1 MSNRK
6 ILPLLAGL
14 ILGLFTLR
22 KGKADSATMCRLDF
36 SSSTRRM
43 GIRFSEKLR
52 TAWRRRWLRVG
63 GTKKQ
68 P

>member
-22 KGKADSATMCRLDF
+22 KGKADSETMRRLDF
-36 SSSTRRM
+36 SGSTQRI

-52 TAWRRRWLRVG
+52 AAWRRRWLRVR